1 MRIPLSSLL
10 YLGISSIIAVTAW
23 PLASYGACTIN
34 NTVGDDISTC
44 DSASAPGFTD
54 TGGNNTLNIS
64 GSGAINGNVTFG
76 AGNDL
81 VDVNGPTATLNGSLN
96 QGDGANIFR
105 LNQGTVTGSVTQG
118 AGADVVQITGGQAGA
133 ISQGA
138 GIDSFAMSGGTI
150 ASLAQGDGL
159 DTFNMSGG
167 VITGAFEDGDHATMT
182 GGTIGRVDM
191 KLDDNV
197 FDMQGGTILG
207 NLVTGFGKDHILVS
221 GTSYIGG
228 NISTSG
234 GNDVIEVSG
243 GTVNGQI
250 LASFGDDQL
259 IWHDGGKIN
268 GLIVMGAG
276 NDTALLTNLNETL
289 LSSNPLV
296 DGGLGNDTLTFDHT
310 QTDVPLRYT
319 GWEQVLLVNGSDLK
333 LGGAFTLG
341 DNETG
346 TGSMTLDGSSKLTV
360 TTGSLNPFTA
370 GQSVTLNSG
379 GLIDMTTG
387 STRAN
392 DTLTVNGNYNGNG
405 GGLALQSV
413 LGSDGSPSDL
423 LVIGTGQI
431 SGTTL
436 LSVTNLQGPG
446 AETVQDGI
454 QVVRTINGASGA
466 GTHFTLANRVS
477 AGAFDYYLFKG
488 GDKAGSGENY
498 YLRSSVPA
506 APLPGPVTPLPE
518 PVVGTPELPSN
529 PGITPIPIYRP
540 EVVIYAALFPA
551 AQQIVQAM
559 LGTYHERMGDQSQQ
573 QQTGAFPA
581 GWGRIYGNS
590 SRQSFAGTVSPTL
603 NSSLSA
609 FQIGTDVYAN
619 TTDNGAVQRA
629 GFFVGHSRLKGDVKG
644 FNGGWQDKAAG
655 NTTLRSDS
663 LGVYWTLIGANRAY
677 LDLVLMG
684 TRFDGNNESDRGVKM
699 KTRGHNV
706 AASAEV
712 GWPFQMTTHW
722 VAEPQVQLIVSRTKL
737 DSQNDG
743 ISDVA
748 YNADTSVTTRL
759 GIRLRGDYQLRGLP
773 LQPYARANIWHTGAG
788 QNTVTFNGVTDID
801 TEQKSTFLGL
811 SLGATLEVAKGV
823 SLYSEVGYN
832 RNLDSQMLNSRQG
845 TVGLRMEF

>member
-118 AGADVVQITGGQAGA
+118 AGADVVQITGGQAAA

-138 GIDSFAMSGGTI
+138 AIDSFA
-150 ASLAQGDGL
+150 
-159 DTFNMSGG
+159 N
-167 VITGAFEDGDHATMT
+167 
-182 GGTIGRVDM
+182 
-191 KLDDNV
+191 
-197 FDMQGGTILG
+197 
-207 NLVTGFGKDHILVS
+207 
-221 GTSYIGG
+221 IGG
-228 NISTSG
+228 NINISG

-289 LSSNPLV
+289 LSSNPLA